1 MSTIY
6 EEIGLRRVINS
17 SGHMTALGVSA
28 ISEEVGRTMAEA
40 GQQFVVIDELIDRV
54 GELISP
60 HTGAEDTCVTNSAS
74 GGIMI
79 ACAACIAG
87 DDIGLIERMPDST
100 GLRNE
105 IILQKGHA
113 VNYGVPIEQMM
124 RLGGAVPVEA
134 GSVNQTFAGHI
145 ISAIN
150 EKTAALLYCKS
161 HHVQQE
167 NTISLEEMIEI
178 AHSHELPI
186 IVDAAAE
193 EDLRKYVAMG
203 ADMVIYSGAK
213 AVEGPTSGFITGKK
227 EYIKKCKMQYKG
239 VGRAAKIGKDCMMGI
254 VKAVELYDLRDEEK
268 EGQRQTEIVNSIIE
282 GLKDE
287 EAIRLS
293 VKADDAGRKI
303 YRVKV
308 DVVPG
313 KCRYTAKE
321 IVAQLESGNPS
332 IRTRNH
338 FIDQGTILFDPRT
351 MLPGDA
357 ELVIQRLKEIV
368 G

>member
-1 MSTIY
+1 MSTVY
-6 EEIGLRRVINS
+6 EDIGLRRVVNA
-17 SGHMTALGVSA
+17 SGHMTALGVST
-28 ISEEVGRTMAEA
+28 ISDEVAEAVAKA

-79 ACAACIAG
+79 SVAACIAG

-105 IILQKGHA
+105 IVLQKGHA
-113 VNYGVPIEQMM
+113 VNYGVPVEQMI
-124 RLGGAVPVEA
+124 RLGGGVPVEA
-134 GSVNQTFAGHI
+134 GQVNSTSAGHI
-145 ISAIN
+145 ESAITDR
-150 EKTAALLYCKS
+150 TAALFFVKS

-167 NTISLEEMIEI
+167 STISLEEMIGI
-178 AHSHELPI
+178 AHSHGLPI

-193 EDLRKYVAMG
+193 EDLRRYVAAG

-227 EYIKKCKMQYKG
+227 EYIAKCKKQYKG

-254 VKAVELYDLRDEEK
+254 VKAVELYDSRDEEK
-268 EGQRQTEIVNSIIE
+268 EALRQREIVESLIE
-282 GLKDE
+282 GLSGLE
-287 EAIRLS
+287 S
-293 VKADDAGRKI
+293 VSMSIKADDAGRKI
-303 YRVKV
+303 YRAKL

-321 IVAQLESGNPS
+321 IVQQLQSGNPM
-332 IRTRNH
+332 IYTRNH
-338 FIDQGTILFDPRT
+338 FVDSGTILIDPRT

-357 ELVIQRLKEIV
+357 ELIVQRIREIAE
-368 G
+368 

>member
-6 EEIGLRRVINS
+6 EDIGLRRVVNA

-28 ISEEVGRTMAEA
+28 ISDEVAEAVGRA
-40 GQQFVVIDELIDRV
+40 GKAFVVIDELIDRV

-79 ACAACIAG
+79 ATAACIAG
-87 DDIGLIERMPDST
+87 DDIGLIERMPDSS

-105 IILQKGHA
+105 IVLQKGHA
-113 VNYGVPIEQMM
+113 VNYGVPVEQMI
-124 RLGGAVPVEA
+124 RLGGGVPVEA
-134 GSVNQTFAGHI
+134 GQVNSTSAGHI
-145 ISAIN
+145 ESAIT
-150 EKTAALLYCKS
+150 ERTAALFFVKS

-167 NTISLEEMIEI
+167 STISLQDMIAI
-178 AHSHELPI
+178 AHAHSLPI

-227 EYIKKCKMQYKG
+227 EYISKCKKQYKG
-239 VGRAAKIGKDCMMGI
+239 VGRAAKIGKDCMLGI
-254 VKAVELYDLRDEEK
+254 VKAVELYDQRDEDREAA
-268 EGQRQTEIVNSIIE
+268 RQQAIIDE
-282 GLKDE
+282 LLQGLGGLDWLKV
-287 EAIRLS
+287 S
-293 VKADDAGRKI
+293 VKPDDAGRKI
-303 YRVKV
+303 YRAKL

-313 KCRYTAKE
+313 KCALTARE
-321 IVAQLESGNPS
+321 IVAQLQSGDPM
-332 IRTRNH
+332 IYTRNH
-338 FIDQGTILFDPRT
+338 FVDSGTILVDPRT

-357 ELVIQRLKEIV
+357 ELIIRRIKEIA

>member
-1 MSTIY
+1 
-6 EEIGLRRVINS
+6 
-17 SGHMTALGVSA
+17 
-28 ISEEVGRTMAEA
+28 
-40 GQQFVVIDELIDRV
+40 
-54 GELISP
+54 
-60 HTGAEDTCVTNSAS
+60 
-74 GGIMI
+74 MI

-87 DDIGLIERMPDST
+87 DDLGLIERMPDST

-105 IILQKGHA
+105 VVLQKGHA
-113 VNYGVPIEQMM
+113 VNYGVPVEQMM

-145 ISAIN
+145 LSAIN
-150 EKTAALLYCKS
+150 EKTAALFYCKS

-178 AHSHELPI
+178 AHSKGLPI

-227 EYIKKCKMQYKG
+227 EYIAKCKMQYKG
-239 VGRAAKIGKDCMMGI
+239 VGRAAKIGKDGMMGI

-268 EGQRQTEIVNSIIE
+268 EAARQMEIVNTIIE
-282 GLKDE
+282 GLKDS
-287 EAIRLS
+287 EALNLS

-303 YRVKV
+303 YRAKV
-308 DVVPG
+308 DIVPG

-321 IVAQLESGNPS
+321 IVSQLENGDPS

-338 FIDQGTILFDPRT
+338 FVDQGTILIDPRT

-357 ELVIQRLKEIV
+357 ELIIKRFKEIT

>member
-87 DDIGLIERMPDST
+87 DDLGLIERMPDSS

-105 IILQKGHA
+105 IVLQKGHA
-113 VNYGVPIEQMM
+113 VNYGVPVEQMM
-124 RLGGAVPVEA
+124 RLGGGVPVEA
-134 GSVNQTFAGHI
+134 GSVNYTFAGHI
-145 ISAIN
+145 LSAIN
-150 EKTAALLYCKS
+150 EKTAALFYCKS

-178 AHSHELPI
+178 AHSKGLPI

-227 EYIKKCKMQYKG
+227 EYIEKCKKQYQG

-254 VKAVELYDLRDEEK
+254 LRAVQLYDRRDEEK
-268 EGQRQTEIVNSIIE
+268 EGRRQMEIVNKIIDGLSDTDAIKLSIM
-282 GLKDE
+282 
-287 EAIRLS
+287 
-293 VKADDAGRKI
+293 ADDAGRKI
-303 YRVKV
+303 YRAKV

-321 IVAQLESGNPS
+321 IVSMLESGNPS

-338 FIDQGTILFDPRT
+338 FVDNGTILIDPRT
-351 MLPGDA
+351 MLDGDA
-357 ELVIQRLKEIV
+357 ELVIERFKEII